1 MSLGAKDL
9 ITPDNV
15 VKTYSEG
22 KYICFQLKNGF
33 TVKLNP
39 NQVSVK
45 GSGADKQG
53 GK

>member
-15 VKTYSEG
+15 IKTYSEG
-22 KYICFQLKNGF
+22 KYICFVLKNGF

-39 NQVSVK
+39 NQVLAK
-45 GSGADKQG
+45 GSEVQTE